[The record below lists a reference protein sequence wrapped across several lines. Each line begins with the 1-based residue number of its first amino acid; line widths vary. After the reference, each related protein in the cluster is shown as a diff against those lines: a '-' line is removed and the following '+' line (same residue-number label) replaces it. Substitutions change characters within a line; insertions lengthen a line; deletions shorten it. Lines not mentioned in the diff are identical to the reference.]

1 MADNKEAVVFPTATQ
16 TPEALKVLDAYEKNS
31 TTALEKLNEAIAKVE
46 AQLKN
51 LQDTRLVVN
60 GQRELVLDMK
70 KRLLAGELKPDTKA
84 LDPAMVPAQP
94 APAITPTV

>member
-1 MADNKEAVVFPTATQ
+1 MADNNEVVFPTTTQ
-16 TPEALKVLDAYEKNS
+16 TPEALKVLDEYDKNA
-31 TTALEKLNEAIAKVE
+31 TTALQKLSEAIEKVE

-70 KRLLAGELKPDTKA
+70 KRLLASTADT
-84 LDPAMVPAQP
+84 
-94 APAITPTV
+94 APAVKSEPATA